1 MPSRCIF
8 YENLPK
14 ARKISVYSILIY
26 KRPLTTIYRMKRVS
40 SREKID
46 FLYRITYPKKEGALM
61 AERRTGVRPLKYLGM
76 SERVLSYSFGKLAGR
91 DI

>member
-1 MPSRCIF
+1 
-8 YENLPK
+8 
-14 ARKISVYSILIY
+14 
-26 KRPLTTIYRMKRVS
+26 
-40 SREKID
+40 
-46 FLYRITYPKKEGALM
+46 M